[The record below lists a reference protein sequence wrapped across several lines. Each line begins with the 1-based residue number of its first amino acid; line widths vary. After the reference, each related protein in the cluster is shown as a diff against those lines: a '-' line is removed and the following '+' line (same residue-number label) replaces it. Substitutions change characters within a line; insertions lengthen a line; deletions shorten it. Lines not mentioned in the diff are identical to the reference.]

1 MKIPVDRIVITRP
14 DNGDSEKEVN
24 FYDHNADD
32 YDHDGESGNNCDHEY
47 ASEKTSPQGRGHHKQ
62 TKYCWNCSLM
72 DIVNIKNNCFSYL
85 DMLIQL

>member
-14 DNGDSEKEVN
+14 DNGDSEREVN
-24 FYDHNADD
+24 FYDHNDD
-32 YDHDGESGNNCDHEY
+32 DDDHDDESGFNCDHEY

>member
-14 DNGDSEKEVN
+14 DNGEKEVN
-24 FYDHNADD
+24 FYDHNVDD
-32 YDHDGESGNNCDHEY
+32 GGDDDHDDESGNNCDHEY

-72 DIVNIKNNCFSYL
+72 
-85 DMLIQL
+85 